1 MSNINRALKPLND
14 TLVKFNINTPLR
26 IAHFIAQVAHESGAF
41 QYLKEIA
48 SGAAYDTGRLA
59 ARLGNTPEADGDGQK
74 YKGRG
79 YIQLTGTSNYRLFD
93 EFTGRKHDL
102 MNHPERVEQPDL
114 AMLAAGWYWSRND
127 LNRLADR
134 DDLLSITK
142 RINGG
147 TNGLEDRRNYL
158 KNAKKV
164 LYEKREYLVNSMPD
178 VYPGNLI
185 RIDGAELQ
193 KQL

>member
-1 MSNINRALKPLND
+1 MITAQQLKAICPTATMSNINRALKPLND
-14 TLVKFNINTPLR
+14 TLVRFNINTPLR

-164 LYEKREYLVNSMPD
+164 LL
-178 VYPGNLI
+178 
-185 RIDGAELQ
+185 
-193 KQL
+193 

>member
-14 TLVKFNINTPLR
+14 TLVRFNVNTPLR

-79 YIQLTGTSNYRLFD
+79 YIQLTGTNNYRLFD
-93 EFTGRKHDL
+93 EFTGRKYDL

-147 TNGLEDRRNYL
+147 TNGLEDRIRYFL
-158 KNAKKV
+158 NAEKV
-164 LYEKREYLVNSMPD
+164 LL
-178 VYPGNLI
+178 
-185 RIDGAELQ
+185 
-193 KQL
+193 

>member
-1 MSNINRALKPLND
+1 MITAQQLKAICPTATMSNINRALKPLND
-14 TLVKFNINTPLR
+14 TLVRFNVKTPLR

-102 MNHPERVEQPDL
+102 MNHPERLEQPDL

-164 LYEKREYLVNSMPD
+164 LL
-178 VYPGNLI
+178 
-185 RIDGAELQ
+185 
-193 KQL
+193 

>member
-1 MSNINRALKPLND
+1 MITAQQLKAICPTATMSNINRALKPLND
-14 TLVKFNINTPLR
+14 TLVRFNINTPLR
-26 IAHFIAQVAHESGAF
+26 IAHFIAQVAHESGAL

-164 LYEKREYLVNSMPD
+164 LL
-178 VYPGNLI
+178 
-185 RIDGAELQ
+185 
-193 KQL
+193 

>member
-1 MSNINRALKPLND
+1 MITAQQLKAICPTATMSNINRALKPLND
-14 TLVKFNINTPLR
+14 TLVRFNINTPLR

-79 YIQLTGTSNYRLFD
+79 YIQLTGTNNYRLFD

-164 LYEKREYLVNSMPD
+164 LL
-178 VYPGNLI
+178 
-185 RIDGAELQ
+185 
-193 KQL
+193 

>member
-1 MSNINRALKPLND
+1 MITAQQLKAICPTATMSNINRALKPLND
-14 TLVKFNINTPLR
+14 TLVRFNINTPLR

-127 LNRLADR
+127 LNNLADR

-164 LYEKREYLVNSMPD
+164 LL
-178 VYPGNLI
+178 
-185 RIDGAELQ
+185 
-193 KQL
+193 

>member
-14 TLVKFNINTPLR
+14 TLVRFNVNTPLR

-127 LNRLADR
+127 LNSLADR

-147 TNGLEDRRNYL
+147 TNGLDDRIRYFL
-158 KNAKKV
+158 NA
-164 LYEKREYLVNSMPD
+164 EKIL
-178 VYPGNLI
+178 L
-185 RIDGAELQ
+185 
-193 KQL
+193 

>member
-14 TLVKFNINTPLR
+14 TLVRFNVNTPLR

-102 MNHPERVEQPDL
+102 MNHPEKLEQPDL

-164 LYEKREYLVNSMPD
+164 LL
-178 VYPGNLI
+178 
-185 RIDGAELQ
+185 
-193 KQL
+193 

>member
-1 MSNINRALKPLND
+1 MITAQQLKAICPTATMSNINRGLKPLTD
-14 TLVKFNINTPLR
+14 TPVRFNANTPLR

-127 LNRLADR
+127 LNSLADR
-134 DDLLSITK
+134 NDLLSITK

-147 TNGLEDRRNYL
+147 TNGLDDRIRYFL
-158 KNAKKV
+158 NAEKV
-164 LYEKREYLVNSMPD
+164 LL
-178 VYPGNLI
+178 
-185 RIDGAELQ
+185 
-193 KQL
+193 

>member
-14 TLVKFNINTPLR
+14 TLVRFNINTPLR

-79 YIQLTGTSNYRLFD
+79 YIQLTGTNNYRLFD
-93 EFTGRKHDL
+93 EFTGGKYDL
-102 MNHPERVEQPDL
+102 MNHPERLEQPDL

-164 LYEKREYLVNSMPD
+164 L
-178 VYPGNLI
+178 I
-185 RIDGAELQ
+185 
-193 KQL
+193 

>member
-1 MSNINRALKPLND
+1 MITAQQLKAICPTATMSNINRALKPLND
-14 TLVKFNINTPLR
+14 TLVRFNINTPLR

-102 MNHPERVEQPDL
+102 MNHPERLEQPDL

-127 LNRLADR
+127 LNNLADR

-164 LYEKREYLVNSMPD
+164 LL
-178 VYPGNLI
+178 
-185 RIDGAELQ
+185 
-193 KQL
+193 

>member
-1 MSNINRALKPLND
+1 MITAQQLKAICPTATMSNINRALKPLND

-164 LYEKREYLVNSMPD
+164 LL
-178 VYPGNLI
+178 
-185 RIDGAELQ
+185 
-193 KQL
+193 

>member
-1 MSNINRALKPLND
+1 MITAQQLKAICPTATMSNINRALKPLND
-14 TLVKFNINTPLR
+14 TLVRFNINTPLR

-127 LNRLADR
+127 LNSLADR

-164 LYEKREYLVNSMPD
+164 LL
-178 VYPGNLI
+178 
-185 RIDGAELQ
+185 
-193 KQL
+193 

>member
-1 MSNINRALKPLND
+1 MITAQQLKAICPTATMSNINRALKPLND
-14 TLVKFNINTPLR
+14 TLVRFNINTPLR

-102 MNHPERVEQPDL
+102 MNHPERIEQPDL

-158 KNAKKV
+158 KNAKKI
-164 LYEKREYLVNSMPD
+164 LL
-178 VYPGNLI
+178 
-185 RIDGAELQ
+185 
-193 KQL
+193 

>member
-14 TLVKFNINTPLR
+14 TLVRFNVNTPLR

-102 MNHPERVEQPDL
+102 MNHPERLEQPDL

-127 LNRLADR
+127 LNSLADR
-134 DDLLSITK
+134 NDLLSITK

-147 TNGLEDRRNYL
+147 TNGLDDRIRYFL
-158 KNAKKV
+158 NAEKV
-164 LYEKREYLVNSMPD
+164 LL
-178 VYPGNLI
+178 
-185 RIDGAELQ
+185 
-193 KQL
+193 

>member
-1 MSNINRALKPLND
+1 MVTAQQLKAICPTATMSNINRALKPLND
-14 TLVKFNINTPLR
+14 TLVRFNVNTPLR

-102 MNHPERVEQPDL
+102 MNHPERLEQPDL

-164 LYEKREYLVNSMPD
+164 LL
-178 VYPGNLI
+178 
-185 RIDGAELQ
+185 
-193 KQL
+193 

>member
-1 MSNINRALKPLND
+1 MITAQQLKAICPTATMSNINRALKPLND

-79 YIQLTGTSNYRLFD
+79 YIQLTGTSNNRLFD

-102 MNHPERVEQPDL
+102 MNHPERLEQPDL

-127 LNRLADR
+127 LNNLADR

-164 LYEKREYLVNSMPD
+164 LL
-178 VYPGNLI
+178 
-185 RIDGAELQ
+185 
-193 KQL
+193 

>member
-14 TLVKFNINTPLR
+14 TLVRFNVNTPLR

-102 MNHPERVEQPDL
+102 MNHPERLEQPDL

-147 TNGLEDRRNYL
+147 INGLDDRIRYFL
-158 KNAKKV
+158 NAEKV
-164 LYEKREYLVNSMPD
+164 LL
-178 VYPGNLI
+178 
-185 RIDGAELQ
+185 
-193 KQL
+193 

>member
-1 MSNINRALKPLND
+1 MITAQQLKAICPTATMSNINRALKPLND
-14 TLVKFNINTPLR
+14 TLVRFNINTPLR
-26 IAHFIAQVAHESGAF
+26 IAHFIAQVAHESGAL

-102 MNHPERVEQPDL
+102 MNHPERLEQPDL

-164 LYEKREYLVNSMPD
+164 LL
-178 VYPGNLI
+178 
-185 RIDGAELQ
+185 
-193 KQL
+193 

>member
-1 MSNINRALKPLND
+1 MITAQQLKAICPTATMSNINRALKPLND
-14 TLVKFNINTPLR
+14 TLVRFNVNTPLR

-79 YIQLTGTSNYRLFD
+79 YIQLTGTNNYRLFD

-164 LYEKREYLVNSMPD
+164 LL
-178 VYPGNLI
+178 
-185 RIDGAELQ
+185 
-193 KQL
+193 

>member
-14 TLVKFNINTPLR
+14 TLVRFNINTPLR

-102 MNHPERVEQPDL
+102 MNHPERLEQPDL
-114 AMLAAGWYWSRND
+114 AMLAAG
-127 LNRLADR
+127 
-134 DDLLSITK
+134 
-142 RINGG
+142 
-147 TNGLEDRRNYL
+147 
-158 KNAKKV
+158 
-164 LYEKREYLVNSMPD
+164 
-178 VYPGNLI
+178 
-185 RIDGAELQ
+185 Q
-193 KQL
+193 

>member
-41 QYLKEIA
+41 QHLKEIA

-102 MNHPERVEQPDL
+102 MNHPERLERPDL

-127 LNRLADR
+127 LNSLADR

-147 TNGLEDRRNYL
+147 TNGMADRQALYDKAL
-158 KNAKKV
+158 AV
-164 LYEKREYLVNSMPD
+164 L
-178 VYPGNLI
+178 
-185 RIDGAELQ
+185 A
-193 KQL
+193 